1 MRTRKIDGGTATY
14 NNSLEVKSI
23 VFAKI
28 IAWFIAHRVDSGIS
42 IIQGDYT
49 NMNAPEI
56 LLAELLD
63 DVIEFDISFDEE

>member
-14 NNSLEVKSI
+14 NNSREVKSI

-28 IAWFIAHRVDSGIS
+28 IAWFIAHRVDSGMS
-42 IIQGDYT
+42 IIQGDDT
-49 NMNAPEI
+49 NMNAPE

-63 DVIEFDISFDEE
+63 DVIEFDIAFDEE